1 MHEIAQQIL
10 SHLHAMWR
18 YRWFAVICAWVV
30 AVAGGLVVMSLPNRY
45 EASARVYV
53 DTQSV
58 LRPLLAG
65 MAVQPNMDQ
74 LLTMMSRTLI
84 SRPNM
89 EKVIRMADMEIRLK
103 TPDDR

>member
-1 MHEIAQQIL
+1 
-10 SHLHAMWR
+10 
-18 YRWFAVICAWVV
+18 
-30 AVAGGLVVMSLPNRY
+30 
-45 EASARVYV
+45 
-53 DTQSV
+53 
-58 LRPLLAG
+58 

-103 TPDDR
+103 TPDDRERMIDQLIKGLAIKSAGRENLYTISLQR